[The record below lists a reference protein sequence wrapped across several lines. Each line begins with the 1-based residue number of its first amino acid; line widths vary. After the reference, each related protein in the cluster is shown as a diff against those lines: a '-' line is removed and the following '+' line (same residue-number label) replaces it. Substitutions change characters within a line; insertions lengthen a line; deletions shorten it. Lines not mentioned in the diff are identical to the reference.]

1 MAMFHGFGVLPISN
15 IIVELLQDCSLCLKE
30 GNGEEEPVRSHLSLN
45 YPLSL
50 IRSERDCHAASLL
63 VAGEFSW
70 RNRGGGPPMEY
81 AS

>member
-1 MAMFHGFGVLPISN
+1 MALFHGFAVLPISN
-15 IIVELLQDCSLCLKE
+15 IVELWQGCSLCLKE
-30 GNGEEEPVRSHLSLN
+30 G
-45 YPLSL
+45 L

-81 AS
+81 ASL